1 MVNICPEKQAQCKP
15 PAVKP
20 KNASW
25 KHPGDGEKMA
35 SHKPSG
41 CHHGYLQGLKLQEAS
56 AQRSGFPTKVQHASS
71 EVGVQR
77 NVPIPGLGF

>member
-41 CHHGYLQGLKLQEAS
+41 LCVRPLTEHCSLRSFLAYSLPKLVWGNE
-56 AQRSGFPTKVQHASS
+56 F
-71 EVGVQR
+71 
-77 NVPIPGLGF
+77 